1 MKKIKLILIILA
13 AGILSGCC
21 QGKYII
27 LQIKK
32 DQEIERQKKEIKML
46 SETVIKERIQNQ
58 KDGHFP
64 CEYFGK
70 RGGEYHCSWWRTSL

>member
-58 KDGHFP
+58 IIINNLLKKIHECTYD
-64 CEYFGK
+64 EI
-70 RGGEYHCSWWRTSL
+70 